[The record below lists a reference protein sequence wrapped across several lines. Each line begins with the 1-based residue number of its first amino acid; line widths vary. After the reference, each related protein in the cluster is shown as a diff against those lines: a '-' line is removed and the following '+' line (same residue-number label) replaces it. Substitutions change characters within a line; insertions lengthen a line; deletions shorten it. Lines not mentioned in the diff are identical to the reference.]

1 MGAAEDFFNCEDSSS
16 KKCHYLTKNY
26 EQSLE
31 WENESVSSHSCGI
44 VKDDEELARNIFSPH
59 HYDTE
64 TGEIKSLAFDDVL
77 NKGLSV
83 LRYDYITKEEIVSI
97 GEAKKKDAHEYHGY
111 ITIQAKCI
119 RDYIIEQKR
128 AMAIYDTALEDL
140 LMHADIC
147 SIGVSKGSRGL
158 LRIFLKDNFSK
169 LIKKN
174 EI

>member
-1 MGAAEDFFNCEDSSS
+1 MGVAEDFFNCKDSSS
-16 KKCHYLTKNY
+16 KKCHYLTENY

-31 WENESVSSHSCGI
+31 WEKESVSSHSCGI
-44 VKDDEELARNIFSPH
+44 VKDEEILARNIFSPH

-83 LRYDYITKEEIVSI
+83 LRYSYTTSDEIISI
-97 GEAKKKDAHEYHGY
+97 GEDKQKETHEYLGY
-111 ITIQAKCI
+111 VTIQAKCI
-119 RDYIIEQKR
+119 REYIIGLNR

-147 SIGVSKGSRGL
+147 SIGVTKTSRGL

-169 LIKKN
+169 LIKK
-174 EI
+174 